1 MLVEKRP
8 DKSNIVPLHMLAEHL
23 VKVGK
28 HKEAEETELPV
39 CEWMD
44 SRPHLGK
51 TSPQA
56 LNARRIIARALWG
69 QGPSRRPEAEELVA
83 MIYSLVDGM
92 GESKF
97 GVYQEEERK
106 LNEDIVAQL
115 N

>member
-8 DKSNIVPLHMLAEHL
+8 DKSDIVPLHMLADHL

-28 HKEAEETELPV
+28 YKEAEEIERPV

-44 SRPHLGK
+44 TRPHLGR

-69 QGPSRRPEAEELVA
+69 QGPSRQPEAEELVA
-83 MIYSLVDGM
+83 MIHSLVDSM

-97 GVYQEEERK
+97 GIYHEEERR
-106 LNEDIVAQL
+106 LNRDMVAHF